1 MGKYQELKPQIT
13 MSLSFTLPN
22 GQMPAI
28 GYGCWKVGK
37 ESAADLIEKVINIGY
52 RHIDG
57 ACDYANEKEVG
68 EGIRRAID
76 GGVCQRKDLFI
87 TSKLWNT
94 FHAPEQV
101 EAACRKSLTD
111 LGLEYLD
118 LYLIHFP
125 ISLKYVPFDVRYPPE
140 WIYDPNAK
148 ERKME
153 FAPVPVSATWKAMES
168 LVDKGLVKNI
178 GVSNWNCQGLM
189 DLFSYARIKPSVLQI
204 EVHPFLQCE
213 RLVKYAQSLGMV
225 VTAFS
230 PLGHGQSYAMMGYGN
245 VVAIREDIVVE
256 IADRL
261 KVTPA
266 QVVLRWGLQRG
277 YAVIPKSENES
288 RIKENLDVEGFSLSE
303 DDMKRMKKLEKNFRM
318 NDSGHFCSVA
328 FNTECPIWD

>member
-1 MGKYQELKPQIT
+1 MT
-13 MSLSFTLPN
+13 LSFTLPN

-28 GYGCWKVGK
+28 GYGCWKVGR

-57 ACDYANEKEVG
+57 ACDYGNEKEVG
-68 EGIRRAID
+68 EGIKRAID

-94 FHAPEQV
+94 FHAPEHV

-140 WIYDPNAK
+140 WIYDPHAM

-168 LVDKGLVKNI
+168 LVEKGLVKNI

-189 DLFSYARIKPSVLQI
+189 DLFSFARIKPSVLQI

-230 PLGHGQSYAMMGYGN
+230 PLGHGQSYAMMGYDN
-245 VVAIREDIVVE
+245 VVAIKEDIVVE
-256 IADRL
+256 IAERM

-277 YAVIPKSENES
+277 CAVIPKSENES

-303 DDMKRMKKLEKNFRM
+303 DDMNRMKKLEKNFRM
-318 NDSGHFCSVA
+318 NDPGHFCPLA